1 MNSLRNESIFI
12 EGFGGTVHTREFNQ
26 RDAAKAIGKHVGPS
40 NSIVGHPSNFTT
52 LSLLLYLLLFGVSAY
67 VTKLQ

>member
-12 EGFGGTVHTREFNQ
+12 EGFGKTVHTREFNQ

-52 LSLLLYLLLFGVSAY
+52 NSI
-67 VTKLQ
+67 